1 MRENEVAT
9 LRAVRDL
16 DGRRGRRAMVG
27 GGGGGKERMSSG
39 FSSVVA
45 AIYGTPSK
53 SDTLA
58 STSRHVSAHLGSH
71 DAQFV
76 SRPYI
81 FPNFREFFL
90 LDSSTINIAHD
101 EFCSLMSTDAPSGL
115 LSSLTSLAW
124 HHTLLLQRGGLA
136 FSEASHIVAVLVNH
150 WSFATCTPLYSSHFF
165 VLRVCTL

>member
-1 MRENEVAT
+1 MISTRPWRWIPTQEYVVPRSIPITGPYSDLLSSSALTETGHKRRIATSARKMRENEVAT

-58 STSRHVSAHLGSH
+58 STLSPRQCAPWFPRPSNLSAGLIYSR
-71 DAQFV
+71 
-76 SRPYI
+76 I
-81 FPNFREFFL
+81 FANFF
-90 LDSSTINIAHD
+90 
-101 EFCSLMSTDAPSGL
+101 SLILPRSISPMM
-115 LSSLTSLAW
+115 
-124 HHTLLLQRGGLA
+124 
-136 FSEASHIVAVLVNH
+136 
-150 WSFATCTPLYSSHFF
+150 SFA
-165 VLRVCTL
+165 V